1 MTKHLDI
8 HVIWRRQ
15 IFFNSHFPSTKIQ
28 DEFLDI
34 AIWSI
39 SFCKLNGDFISKSPF
54 PQHSVTL
61 SRGSCKVRKDLVNK
75 DAHLAHFCCLL
86 NPIMYT
92 VIQQLSGYHSEPRI
106 RQALFYCPL
115 VQCSCMIS
123 GVASQNPQMTLAY
136 QGYACLTYKI

>member
-1 MTKHLDI
+1 MKNSNCHLTKHLDI

-61 SRGSCKVRKDLVNK
+61 SGEAAR
-75 DAHLAHFCCLL
+75 
-86 NPIMYT
+86 
-92 VIQQLSGYHSEPRI
+92 
-106 RQALFYCPL
+106 
-115 VQCSCMIS
+115 
-123 GVASQNPQMTLAY
+123 
-136 QGYACLTYKI
+136 